1 MTSRSCAT
9 GLLAS
14 RLVSDNSSDRQVR
27 ILDAVLEL
35 LSTKGISGVS
45 MRAVARE
52 AGVSLGLVNYHYVDK
67 VGLIAAALRRIE
79 DDDLAIVAPDPSLP
93 AVDQLK
99 VALGKVAKP
108 EFLTAHYL
116 ALRLQLWALATA
128 NEEFARI
135 NAEAQ
140 ERYRQGLVALIAGAR
155 PHLSQAEC
163 ANRAAD
169 IDVIQNWI
177 WLSALIGIDHRAV
190 DRAVRQCESI
200 ALRD

>member
-1 MTSRSCAT
+1 MTT
-9 GLLAS
+9 
-14 RLVSDNSSDRQVR
+14 
-27 ILDAVLEL
+27 
-35 LSTKGISGVS
+35 
-45 MRAVARE
+45 
-52 AGVSLGLVNYHYVDK
+52 
-67 VGLIAAALRRIE
+67 
-79 DDDLAIVAPDPSLP
+79 
-93 AVDQLK
+93 
-99 VALGKVAKP
+99 KP

-169 IDVIQNWI
+169 IDVIQNGI